1 MGHDENTVQR
11 FMMHAADIA
20 AITAAYLEHA
30 DRPSCVIENGG
41 SRDRAIESLENVVE
55 DHFAAGK
62 ST

>member
-1 MGHDENTVQR
+1 MGHDENTVER

-20 AITAAYLEHA
+20 AITATYLEQA

-41 SRDRAIESLENVVE
+41 SRDRAVESLENVVE